1 MNSKFKKSYFGQ
13 ERNSNSEKVVCDTYC
28 IDIDRL
34 FASFNNEE
42 LRNFKVWPTHYIF
55 VRNKAKRRNS

>member
-34 FASFNNEE
+34 FASFNNVE
-42 LRNFKVWPTHYIF
+42 LRNLYI
-55 VRNKAKRRNS
+55 RP

>member
-42 LRNFKVWPTHYIF
+42 LRNFKVWPTHI
-55 VRNKAKRRNS
+55 RP